1 DREPRPCGTLPCGGL
16 CRGLNNVVRAIVLP
30 LAPAYRVRR
39 IYGFRYGYAGLAHPD
54 HHEPTELLPDVVE
67 HVHERGGTALG
78 SSRGPQDLD
87 RMIDT
92 LLPPAL
98 KPPFLIRG

>member
-1 DREPRPCGTLPCGGL
+1 PWGTPAGGGL
-16 CRGLNNVVRAIVLP
+16 APGPTTVVRALGP
-30 LAPAYRVRR
+30 RPAHASRVRR